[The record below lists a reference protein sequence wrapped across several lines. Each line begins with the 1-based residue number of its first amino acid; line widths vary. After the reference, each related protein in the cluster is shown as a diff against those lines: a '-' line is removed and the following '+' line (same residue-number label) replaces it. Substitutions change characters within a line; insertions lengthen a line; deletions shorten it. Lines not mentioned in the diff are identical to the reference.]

1 MKALIVSA
9 ASIVIVI
16 VSWWIFVGY
25 ADNNIHELTSMIEDD
40 ILESV
45 YSEDWGKAGMQIE
58 DLTDKWHHQKK
69 IYTFFFNTSAVMD
82 TDYSIAKAKQY
93 IKANDLA
100 LASGELGCIKE
111 QLGFLHLNELITLD
125 NIF

>member
-1 MKALIVSA
+1 MKALIVSLA
-9 ASIVIVI
+9 IMVIVI
-16 VSWWIFVGY
+16 AGWWVFVDY
-25 ADNNIHELTSMIEDD
+25 ADSNLHELTGMIEDD
-40 ILESV
+40 ILKSV
-45 YSEDWGKAGMQIE
+45 YSEDWEKAGMQIE
-58 DLTDKWHHQKK
+58 DLTDKWHKQKK
-69 IYTFFFNTSAVMD
+69 IYTFFFNTSAVME

-93 IKANDLA
+93 IKVNNLP